1 MTDEWFICGMIL
13 LAVFAAFIPFIV
25 WDLKKTAKRLPKE
38 DGSVMEKESL
48 NTDETIITT
57 HAEIVDMVCGVNTI
71 GYQSHRQPKAV
82 KYFAIKFKNDD
93 GDLLNVFVSEEMYL
107 ELEIGL
113 SGMLTLIDGNLDS
126 FELDDVTQK

>member
-1 MTDEWFICGMIL
+1 MTDEWFFGGIIL

-25 WDLKKTAKRLPKE
+25 WDVKKTAKALAKE
-38 DGSVMEKESL
+38 EKRDLEDAQL
-48 NTDETIITT
+48 DEEGDIITV

-93 GDLLNVFVSEEMYL
+93 GALLNVFVSEEMYS

>member
-1 MTDEWFICGMIL
+1 MTDEWFICGIIL
-13 LAVFAAFIPFIV
+13 LAIFVAFIPFIV
-25 WDLKKTAKRLPKE
+25 WDLKKTAKSLPKE
-38 DGSVMEKESL
+38 ENSAMEKESL

-71 GYQSHRQPKAV
+71 GYQNYKQPKAV
-82 KYFAIKFKNDD
+82 KYFVIKFKNDD